1 MTFSISFSNRSRF
14 RIAAF
19 SIAVLG
25 LVCGTIAAQA
35 ANNPQPALAP
45 PQSEV
50 KIVSTEFKFAIP
62 TQRIVVGQPVTLVL
76 DNSEAESEH
85 AVFFQALGVRLFA
98 QAGEI
103 VRKTIIFD
111 KAGEFAFVCDLPGH
125 REAGMIGK
133 LTVHEEDIGNKN
145 EYPII
150 LGVSN

>member
-1 MTFSISFSNRSRF
+1 MSASNPIHRCSLPF
-14 RIAAF
+14 IAA
-19 SIAVLG
+19 IAFVVFG
-25 LVCGTIAAQA
+25 VMNGTIAAQA
-35 ANNPQPALAP
+35 ANDPQPALAP
-45 PQSEV
+45 SQNEV

-62 TQRIVVGQPVTLVL
+62 AQRIVAGQPVTLVL
-76 DNSEAESEH
+76 DNSQAESEH
-85 AVFFQALGVRLFA
+85 AVFFQALGVRVFA